1 MKENGKET
9 VSLQLILS
17 IVQCS
22 GNQQNSQKNISE
34 KE

>member
-1 MKENGKET
+1 MKENGRET

-17 IVQCS
+17 IAQYL
-22 GNQQNSQKNISE
+22 GNQQNSLRSISE

>member
-1 MKENGKET
+1 MKGVLKET

-17 IVQCS
+17 IVQCL
-22 GNQQNSQKNISE
+22 GNRQNSLRSISE